1 MGTLL
6 IVSASALWGL
16 IHSLTASLKMKEVVG
31 KTFGVPLMN
40 GYRLF
45 YNSFSVITF
54 IPILAL
60 ATWLP
65 DAPFYSIK
73 EPWVNITV
81 ILQLLAVIFLAIGVF
96 QTDVWSFIGLS
107 QVMGWQSNGNIVTG
121 GLYKYVRHP
130 LYSAGLV
137 VLWLTPVMTIN
148 RLVLYLCLT
157 LYIFIGVIFEERK
170 LIREFG
176 QDYLD
181 YKSRTPMVIPLP
193 LRSKE

>member
-6 IVSASALWGL
+6 LVLASGLWGF
-16 IHSLTASLKMKEVVG
+16 IHSVTASLKMKEAVQ

-45 YNSFSVITF
+45 YNFVSVITF
-54 IPILAL
+54 FPILILTA
-60 ATWLP
+60 WLP
-65 DAPFYSIK
+65 DSPLYSIP
-73 EPWVNITV
+73 EPWVIVTE
-81 ILQLLAVIFLAIGVF
+81 ILQLFAVIILAIGVL

-107 QVMGWQSNGNIVTG
+107 QITGRQSKGNIVTG

-137 VLWLTPVMTIN
+137 FLWLTPVMTVN
-148 RLVLYLCLT
+148 RLALYLCLT
-157 LYIFIGVIFEERK
+157 LYIFIGANFEERK

-181 YKSRTPMVIPLP
+181 YKSRTPMVFPLP
-193 LRSKE
+193 VRSKD